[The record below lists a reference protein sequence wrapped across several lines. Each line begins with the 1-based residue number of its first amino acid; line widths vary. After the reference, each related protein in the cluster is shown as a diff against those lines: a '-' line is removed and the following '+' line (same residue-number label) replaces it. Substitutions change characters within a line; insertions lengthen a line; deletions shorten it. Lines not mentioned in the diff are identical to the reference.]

1 MVLLCMKFGVITV
14 AALPIPSIVIIW
26 EFLIFFKSM
35 LKQLTGCAW
44 SPLVYLRHY
53 MIQFYNMDK
62 ISMGPSLLH
71 PQEESLS
78 GPSIYPPSLLI
89 ISGWSH
95 AHSLPRQGNRTVG
108 AKGFS

>member
-1 MVLLCMKFGVITV
+1 MVR
-14 AALPIPSIVIIW
+14 
-26 EFLIFFKSM
+26 
-35 LKQLTGCAW
+35 

-78 GPSIYPPSLLI
+78 GPSINPLPAHYLWLVSCSLI
-89 ISGWSH
+89 TKTGEQNSRS
-95 AHSLPRQGNRTVG
+95 
-108 AKGFS
+108 